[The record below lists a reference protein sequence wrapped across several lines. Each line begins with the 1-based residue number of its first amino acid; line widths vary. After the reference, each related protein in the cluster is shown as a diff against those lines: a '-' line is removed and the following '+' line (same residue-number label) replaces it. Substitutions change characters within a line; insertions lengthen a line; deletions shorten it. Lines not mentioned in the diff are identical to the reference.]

1 MKEIEAFLR
10 EHKPAVQDDATFL
23 LEAQRRMEAVEGIK
37 AEMDRQRSRGR
48 RTLIITLVIGLVLG
62 ALLTALAFLYPAD
75 AASDGLWFSIHRFLR
90 TWWKY
95 IIYPLAGLALGL
107 ALLVADAAKNTVR
120 L

>member
-75 AASDGLWFSIHRFLR
+75 AASEGLWYGLHRFLR
-90 TWWKY
+90 TWWEF
-95 IIYPLAGLALGL
+95 ILYPLAALALGL
-107 ALLVADAAKNTVR
+107 SLLVANAAKNTVR